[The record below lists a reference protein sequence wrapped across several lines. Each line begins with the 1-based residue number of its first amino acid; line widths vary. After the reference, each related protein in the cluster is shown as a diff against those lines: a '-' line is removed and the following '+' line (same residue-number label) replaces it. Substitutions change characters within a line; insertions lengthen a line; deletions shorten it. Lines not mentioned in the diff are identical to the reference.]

1 MKKQKKLRS
10 KSIAARLNFA
20 LVSRKFVKALITELL
35 AAAVI
40 LVSWCLIVEAQYGG
54 HVTNVKNRS
63 LSGSVT
69 FGENLGYLSEI
80 GGNIIGSGGY
90 SDEDIEGIRAHLP
103 FEGISYSF
111 QVRDTSNA
119 NSYYIPRSVS
129 AGMILTLTTTLLSIL
144 LIIQLLDFVFGM
156 AGGSKV
162 IRKYLKPI
170 DDIAMMAERLS
181 AAAEEHTV
189 SGEDAVR
196 EVREARAAADTFS
209 EDVSDGNTA
218 SAEKVSGDGVLSGKE
233 LRDLKFALD
242 SIDDSCKRI
251 EVHDAELGGLEAAV
265 NNMLRRLEEGKR
277 QQIRFVDDA
286 SHELRTPIAVIQG
299 YVNMLDRWG
308 KNDPEVTEEAIT
320 AIKNESEHMKVLID
334 QLLFLARGEMDRH
347 VMEKKALNAAAIV
360 EEIYDESILL
370 EEEKSAEEK
379 HEFSAEIYVFGES
392 GERSLAG
399 EYVTGDEAMLKQAV
413 RILRDNAVKYTPGGG
428 QIGFKVYTRAAT
440 SAGGGAG
447 EVCIEVRD
455 SGIGIPKNE
464 LPRIFDRFYRGT
476 NARADNAGGSGLGL
490 SIAKWIISRHGGRI
504 EAVSGSGFGTKM
516 TVVLPGTESKTAD
529 GEENRSDMHANE

>member
-1 MKKQKKLRS
+1 MKYNKKLRS
-10 KSIAARLNFA
+10 KSMAARLNFA
-20 LVSRKFVKALITELL
+20 LVSRKFVKAVIIELL
-35 AAAVI
+35 AAVII

-54 HVTNVKNRS
+54 HVVNVRNRS
-63 LSGSVT
+63 LSGNVS
-69 FGENLGYLSEI
+69 FGENLGYLSEV
-80 GGNIIGSGGY
+80 GGNIIESGEY
-90 SDEDIEGIRAHLP
+90 SDEDIAGIRSHLP
-103 FEGISYSF
+103 FEGIYYSF
-111 QVRDTSNA
+111 EVRSA
-119 NSYYIPRSVS
+119 NVLEPQYTLRQVS
-129 AGMILTLTTTLLSIL
+129 AGMILTLTTTLLAIL
-144 LIIQLLDFVFGM
+144 FVIQLAEFFFGIV
-156 AGGSKV
+156 GGSKV

-189 SGEDAVR
+189 SGEEA
-196 EVREARAAADTFS
+196 VREARAAADEERS
-209 EDVSDGNTA
+209 EDGADEDGG
-218 SAEKVSGDGVLSGKE
+218 KVLSGDE
-233 LRDLKFALD
+233 LRGLKVALD

-308 KNDPEVTEEAIT
+308 KDDPAVMEEAIT

-347 VMEKKALNAAAIV
+347 VMEKKELNAAAIV

-370 EEEKSAEEK
+370 EEDKNAEEK
-379 HEFSAEIYVFGES
+379 HEFSAEVYAFDGGN
-392 GERSLAG
+392 GERRLAE
-399 EYVTGDEAMLKQAV
+399 EYVLGDEAMLKQAV

-428 QIGFKVYTRAAT
+428 QIGFRVYTRAA
-440 SAGGGAG
+440 SGGGS

-455 SGIGIPKNE
+455 TGIGIPKNE

-516 TVVLPGTESKTAD
+516 TVVLPGIVKTVAD
-529 GEENRSDMHANE
+529 GESKDESVIPGGGSACKDIQAGE